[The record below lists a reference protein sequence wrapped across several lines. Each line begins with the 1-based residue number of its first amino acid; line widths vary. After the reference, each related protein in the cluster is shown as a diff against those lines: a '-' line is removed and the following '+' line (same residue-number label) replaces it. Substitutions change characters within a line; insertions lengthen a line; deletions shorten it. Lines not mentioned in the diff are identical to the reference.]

1 MEHRYGMVALVGK
14 PNVGKSTLLNH
25 MVGQK
30 VAITSNKKQT
40 TRRRLLGIVTRPE
53 FQVAFVDTPGIHEP
67 HTKLGKAMVE
77 SARGSLADLDLVVY
91 VVNASQRPDEDE
103 RRIARTIRESGY
115 GGASGKLIL
124 CMNKMD
130 LLKAE
135 FVVQHVEAYRDLL
148 GVGDEDYMLTT
159 ATKGDNVEKLLSMLV
174 ARLPEGPPA
183 WDEDALTDQSSRF
196 MAAEFVREKVMQRT
210 KQEVPYATGV
220 LVDDWIEEPGGRVK
234 INATIVVERVGQ
246 RAILIGKKG
255 AMLKAIG
262 TEARLD
268 IERLLERPVYLEL
281 FVKVRE
287 DWRQNPT
294 ALREM
299 EYME

>member
-67 HTKLGKAMVE
+67 HTRLGKAMVE

-91 VVNASQRPDEDE
+91 VVNASQKPDEDE

-115 GGASGKLIL
+115 GGSSGKLIL

-255 AMLKAIG
+255 AMLKTIG

>member
-67 HTKLGKAMVE
+67 HTRLGKAMVE

-220 LVDDWIEEPGGRVK
+220 LVDDWIEEPSGRVK

-255 AMLKAIG
+255 AMLKTIG

>member
-67 HTKLGKAMVE
+67 HTRLGKAMVE

-91 VVNASQRPDEDE
+91 VVNASQKPDEDE

-115 GGASGKLIL
+115 GGSSGKLIL

-255 AMLKAIG
+255 AMLKTIG

-281 FVKVRE
+281 FVKVRD

>member
-1 MEHRYGMVALVGK
+1 MDHRYGMVALVGK
-14 PNVGKSTLLNH
+14 PNVGKSTLLNQ

-67 HTKLGKAMVE
+67 HTRLGKAMVE

-91 VVNASQRPDEDE
+91 VVNASQKPDEDE

-115 GGASGKLIL
+115 GGSSGKLIL

-148 GVGDEDYMLTT
+148 GVGDDDYMLTT
-159 ATKGDNVEKLLSMLV
+159 ATKGDNVEKLLAMLV

-255 AMLKAIG
+255 AMLKTIG

>member
-67 HTKLGKAMVE
+67 HTRLGKAMVE

-91 VVNASQRPDEDE
+91 VVNASQKPDEDE

-115 GGASGKLIL
+115 GGSSGKLIL

-135 FVVQHVEAYRDLL
+135 FVVHHVEAYRDLL
-148 GVGDEDYMLTT
+148 GVTDDDYMLTT

-255 AMLKAIG
+255 AMLKTIG

>member
-14 PNVGKSTLLNH
+14 PHVGKSTLLNH

-67 HTKLGKAMVE
+67 HTRLGKAMVE

-91 VVNASQRPDEDE
+91 VVNASQKPDEDE

-115 GGASGKLIL
+115 GGSSGKLIL

-255 AMLKAIG
+255 AMLKTIG

>member
-67 HTKLGKAMVE
+67 HTRLGKAMVE

-91 VVNASQRPDEDE
+91 VVNASQKPDEDE
-103 RRIARTIRESGY
+103 RRIARTICESGY
-115 GGASGKLIL
+115 GGSSGKLIL

-135 FVVQHVEAYRDLL
+135 FVVQYVEAYRDLL

-255 AMLKAIG
+255 AMLKTIG

>member
-67 HTKLGKAMVE
+67 HTRLGKAMVE

-255 AMLKAIG
+255 AMLKTIG

>member
-14 PNVGKSTLLNH
+14 PNVGKSTLLNQ

-40 TRRRLLGIVTRPE
+40 TRRRLLGIVTRSE

-67 HTKLGKAMVE
+67 HTRLGKAMVE

-91 VVNASQRPDEDE
+91 VVNASQKPDEDE

-115 GGASGKLIL
+115 GGSSGKLIL

-148 GVGDEDYMLTT
+148 GVGDDDYMLTT

-255 AMLKAIG
+255 AMLKTIG

>member
-67 HTKLGKAMVE
+67 HTRLGKAMVE
-77 SARGSLADLDLVVY
+77 SARGSLADIDLVVY
-91 VVNASQRPDEDE
+91 VVNASQKPDEDE

-115 GGASGKLIL
+115 GGSSGKLIL

-255 AMLKAIG
+255 AMLKTIG

>member
-148 GVGDEDYMLTT
+148 GVGDDGYMLTT

-255 AMLKAIG
+255 AMLKTIG